1 MSSSLRGPACF
12 MTQQHR
18 TRVTQESNQ
27 SPALDSILLI
37 NGQSLLSGQ
46 QRYRHVV
53 NNSFS
58 LAGDPLGAWRRMERG
73 GESPITQDS
82 PEQRGGS
89 PDLSGL
95 PPPGK
100 KGRLELNGSPTGPRI
115 RHNGAPLRPLG
126 GLMIPVF
133 CVVEQS
139 DGGIQTDGC
148 EGREEHAEF
157 VLVRK
162 DILFSQLV
170 ETALLALGYS
180 HSSAAQAHGII
191 KVGKWN
197 PLPIHFLT
205 DAPEATVADML
216 MEVYHMVTLRI
227 QLQSF
232 SKLEDLPC
240 EQWNHATVRNAL
252 KELLKEMNQSTL
264 AKECPL
270 SQSMISSIVNSSY
283 YANVSTAKCQ
293 EFGRWYKKYKKIKG
307 DYLEKMWSGRDAAD
321 IKIERDNMADFCVLG
336 QRPPPHLAGLAQ
348 LGHLGASS
356 PLLKS
361 PDSQAPS
368 QTPQQPPPPP
378 PQQQPSPHGPLH
390 HSPPLRTGQVP
401 PPPPPPPPGALQPLL
416 GPGGL
421 LSPQL
426 SPQLV
431 RQQLAMAH
439 LINQQLAVSRLL
451 AHQHPQALNQQFL
464 NHPPI
469 PRGPS
474 KAGGDHPGSNPSAS
488 EVSSEI
494 YQQVRDELKRASVS
508 QAVFAR
514 VAFNRTQ
521 GLLSEILRKE
531 EDPRT
536 ASQSLLVNLKAMQN
550 FLNLP
555 ESERDRIYQ
564 EERERT
570 MNPSVGLPPSNS
582 SNPGAPRLSQK
593 VWERSLEDQKIPDTW
608 ASIWKNKAKICN
620 SPKPSGPPSDLPL
633 KLESLVN
640 ITSGIYDEI
649 QQEMK
654 RAKVSQALFA
664 KVAANKSQGWLCELL
679 RWKENPS
686 PENRTL
692 WENLCTIRRFL
703 TLPQADRDL
712 SYEEESRH
720 HHSERLH
727 TVLHMPQDTQA
738 LHRPPPGP
746 MKEHHLSPMREEPL
760 SAPAN
765 EERSQN
771 MGGGP
776 TGVASGAVGGAGSN
790 KKPRSRTKISLEALG
805 ILQSFIQDV
814 GLYPDQEA
822 IHTLSAQL
830 DLPKHTIIKFFQNQ
844 RYHVKHHGRLKDL
857 GEGAAATGGVDVS
870 EYREEELLSGSED
883 PESSEDGAEE
893 IYQPTEGNSGSSGG
907 LNQPPTSS
915 SSNSSQLSL
924 GSNAAQEDCKDKG
937 QGRLSG
943 PLAPGSSSSSP
954 REQADYQR

>member
-1 MSSSLRGPACF
+1 
-12 MTQQHR
+12 
-18 TRVTQESNQ
+18 
-27 SPALDSILLI
+27 
-37 NGQSLLSGQ
+37 
-46 QRYRHVV
+46 
-53 NNSFS
+53 
-58 LAGDPLGAWRRMERG
+58 MEQG
-73 GESPITQDS
+73 GESPVAQDS
-82 PEQRGGS
+82 PERRGSS
-89 PDLSGL
+89 PDLNDL

-115 RHNGAPLRPLG
+115 IRHNGAPQRPLG
-126 GLMIPVF
+126 GVMIPVF
-133 CVVEQS
+133 CVVEQC
-139 DGGIQTDGC
+139 DGGMQTEGC
-148 EGREEHAEF
+148 ESREEHAEF

-191 KVGKWN
+191 KVGRWN

-216 MEVYHMVTLRI
+216 LEVYHMVTLRI

-252 KELLKEMNQSTL
+252 KELLKEMNQSSL
-264 AKECPL
+264 AKACPL

-283 YANVSTAKCQ
+283 YANVSIAKCQ
-293 EFGRWYKKYKKIKG
+293 EFGRWYKKFKKIKAV
-307 DYLEKMWSGRDAAD
+307 DYLEKIWSGREHVD
-321 IKIERDNMADFCVLG
+321 IKIERDSVADFCVVG

-348 LGHLGASS
+348 LGHLGAGS
-356 PLLKS
+356 PLLKEVQS
-361 PDSQAPS
+361 PTQP
-368 QTPQQPPPPP
+368 QPPAPPP
-378 PQQQPSPHGPLH
+378 QQPSPHGPLH
-390 HSPPLRTGQVP
+390 HGGPLRSGQVP
-401 PPPPPPPPGALQPLL
+401 PPPPPPGPLQPLL

-451 AHQHPQALNQQFL
+451 AHQHPQAINQQFL

-469 PRGPS
+469 PRGS
-474 KAGGDHPGSNPSAS
+474 AKTTGDHLGSNPSAS
-488 EVSSEI
+488 EVSSDI

-521 GLLSEILRKE
+521 PKQPGPGSE
-531 EDPRT
+531 
-536 ASQSLLVNLKAMQN
+536 
-550 FLNLP
+550 LP
-555 ESERDRIYQ
+555 
-564 EERERT
+564 
-570 MNPSVGLPPSNS
+570 M
-582 SNPGAPRLSQK
+582 
-593 VWERSLEDQKIPDTW
+593 
-608 ASIWKNKAKICN
+608 
-620 SPKPSGPPSDLPL
+620 

-640 ITSGIYDEI
+640 ITSGIYEEI

-679 RWKENPS
+679 RWKESPS

-703 TLPQADRDL
+703 TLPQPDRDL
-712 SYEEESRH
+712 AYEEESRH
-720 HHSERLH
+720 QHSERLH
-727 TVLHMPQDTQA
+727 TVLHLPQDPQLFHLSPQA
-738 LHRPPPGP
+738 LHRPPPAP
-746 MKEHHLSPMREEPL
+746 LKDHCLSPMRDEPL
-760 SAPAN
+760 SAPVSDEGTQTTVTAPPTTT
-765 EERSQN
+765 
-771 MGGGP
+771 GG
-776 TGVASGAVGGAGSN
+776 SAGSN

-857 GEGAAATGGVDVS
+857 GEGAASGGVDVS

-883 PESSEDGAEE
+883 PESSEDGAED
-893 IYQPTEGNSGSSGG
+893 IYQSNDASGG
-907 LNQPPTSS
+907 STGGAAVSA
-915 SSNSSQLSL
+915 SSNSSQSSS
-924 GSNAAQEDCKDKG
+924 GAQEETKD
-937 QGRLSG
+937 QGRPEALMG
-943 PLAPGSSSSSP
+943 PSSSASSP
-954 REQADYQR
+954 REQGGSESPTVLQNRSHPQIQEANRYPQLSPCQMRTRAEPLV

>member
-1 MSSSLRGPACF
+1 
-12 MTQQHR
+12 
-18 TRVTQESNQ
+18 
-27 SPALDSILLI
+27 
-37 NGQSLLSGQ
+37 
-46 QRYRHVV
+46 
-53 NNSFS
+53 
-58 LAGDPLGAWRRMERG
+58 MERG

-82 PEQRGGS
+82 PERRGGS

-100 KGRLELNGSPTGPRI
+100 KGRLELNGSPTGPRM

-133 CVVEQS
+133 CVVEQA

-148 EGREEHAEF
+148 EGRDEHAEF
-157 VLVRK
+157 VLVRR

-191 KVGKWN
+191 KVGRWN
-197 PLPIHFLT
+197 PLPIHFLS

-293 EFGRWYKKYKKIKG
+293 EFGRWYKKYKKIKV

-348 LGHLGASS
+348 LSHLGAGS
-356 PLLKS
+356 PLLKAVS
-361 PDSQAPS
+361 GDLSSQS
-368 QTPQQPPPPP
+368 LQQPPP
-378 PQQQPSPHGPLH
+378 PQQQHSPHGPHH
-390 HSPPLRTGQVP
+390 HSPPLRTVQVP

-469 PRGPS
+469 PRGSS
-474 KAGGDHPGSNPSAS
+474 KVGGDHPGSNPSAA

-494 YQQVRDELKRASVS
+494 YQ
-508 QAVFAR
+508 
-514 VAFNRTQ
+514 Q

-550 FLNLP
+550 FLNLH
-555 ESERDRIYQ
+555 ETERDRIYQ

-570 MNPSVGLPPSNS
+570 MNPTVGLPASNS
-582 SNPGAPRLSQK
+582 SNPGPPRLSQK
-593 VWERSLEDQKIPDTW
+593 VWERSLDDQITPDTW
-608 ASIWKNKAKICN
+608 ASIWKNKTKISN
-620 SPKPSGPPSDLPL
+620 SPKPSCPAAELPL

-640 ITSGIYDEI
+640 ITSGVYDEI

-703 TLPQADRDL
+703 ALPQADRDL
-712 SYEEESRH
+712 AYEEESRH

-727 TVLHMPQDTQA
+727 TVLHLPQETQLFCLSRQA
-738 LHRPPPGP
+738 LHRPPPMP
-746 MKEHHLSPMREEPL
+746 MKEHRLSPMREEPL
-760 SAPAN
+760 SAPGN
-765 EERSQN
+765 EDCSQN
-771 MGGGP
+771 VGTGAGGCPG
-776 TGVASGAVGGAGSN
+776 SVGSTGSN

-844 RYHVKHHGRLKDL
+844 RYHVKHHGRLKEL
-857 GEGAAATGGVDVS
+857 CEGAAASGGVDVS

-893 IYQPTEGNSGSSGG
+893 LYQTTEGNGGSTGG
-907 LNQPPTSS
+907 LNQPSASSGSS
-915 SSNSSQLSL
+915 SSSSS
-924 GSNAAQEDCKDKG
+924 GANVAQEEAKDKG
-937 QGRLSG
+937 HSRPGG
-943 PLAPGSSSSSP
+943 NMAPGSSSSSP

>member
-1 MSSSLRGPACF
+1 
-12 MTQQHR
+12 
-18 TRVTQESNQ
+18 
-27 SPALDSILLI
+27 
-37 NGQSLLSGQ
+37 
-46 QRYRHVV
+46 
-53 NNSFS
+53 
-58 LAGDPLGAWRRMERG
+58 MERG
-73 GESPITQDS
+73 SESPCLRDS
-82 PEQRGGS
+82 PERRGGSS
-89 PDLSGL
+89 PDLSG
-95 PPPGK
+95 PPPVK
-100 KGRLELNGSPTGPRI
+100 MGRLELNGSPTGPRS
-115 RHNGAPLRPLG
+115 RHNGASQRPLG

-133 CVVEQS
+133 CVVEQMES
-139 DGGIQTDGC
+139 GGLVPES

-162 DILFSQLV
+162 DILFTQLV

-180 HSSAAQAHGII
+180 HSSAAQAQGII
-191 KVGKWN
+191 KVGRWN
-197 PLPIHFLT
+197 PLPIHYLT

-216 MEVYHMVTLRI
+216 LDVYHMVTLRI

-232 SKLEDLPC
+232 AKLEDLPS

-307 DYLEKMWSGRDAAD
+307 DYLEKIWSGRENSE
-321 IKIERDNMADFCVLG
+321 IKVERDSLADFCILG

-348 LGHLGASS
+348 LGPLGG
-356 PLLKS
+356 PGGLLKGTS
-361 PDSQAPS
+361 LSEPPNSSQPPS
-368 QTPQQPPPPP
+368 SHQQHQQQHQQQQQQQQPSSQQQQQQHQQQP
-378 PQQQPSPHGPLH
+378 QQPSPHGPLH
-390 HSPPLRTGQVP
+390 HSPPLRTQVP
-401 PPPPPPPPGALQPLL
+401 PPPPPPSALQPLL

-464 NHPPI
+464 NHPPL
-469 PRGPS
+469 PRSS
-474 KAGGDHPGSNPSAS
+474 KAGNGGPGDPGCNPSAS
-488 EVSSEI
+488 EVSGDI
-494 YQQVRDELKRASVS
+494 YQRVRDELKRASVS

-531 EDPRT
+531 EDPRS

-555 ESERDRIYQ
+555 EGERDRIYQ

-570 MNPSVGLPPSNS
+570 MNPPVGLPPTPPS
-582 SNPGAPRLSQK
+582 GGGGGRLSQEFFWPVQK
-593 VWERSLEDQKIPDTW
+593 VWERSIDEQLTPDAW
-608 ASIWKNKAKICN
+608 ASIWKNKNKISN
-620 SPKPSGPPSDLPL
+620 SPKPSGPSAELPL
-633 KLESLVN
+633 KLESMVD
-640 ITSGIYDEI
+640 ITSAIYDEI

-679 RWKENPS
+679 RWKESPT

-703 TLPQADRDL
+703 ALSQNDRDMV
-712 SYEEESRH
+712 YEEESRH

-727 TVLHMPQDTQA
+727 TVLHLPADTQFFFPRQV
-738 LHRPPPGP
+738 LHRHPPQPL
-746 MKEHHLSPMREEPL
+746 KDHSPMHEEPL
-760 SAPAN
+760 PSSAVD
-765 EERSQN
+765 ETSQN
-771 MGGGP
+771 SASSSAAAAAAAAAAGCP
-776 TGVASGAVGGAGSN
+776 SGAGAGP

-844 RYHVKHHGRLKDL
+844 RYHVKHHGRLKEL
-857 GEGAAATGGVDVS
+857 GAESAAGGGVDVS
-870 EYREEELLSGSED
+870 EYRDEELLSGSED
-883 PESSEDGAEE
+883 AESSEDGHEE
-893 IYQPTEGNSGSSGG
+893 IYGGQEGAGGPGAASSSAAGGSSATSTPTPSCGG
-907 LNQPPTSS
+907 GPDE
-915 SSNSSQLSL
+915 
-924 GSNAAQEDCKDKG
+924 GKDKG
-937 QGRLSG
+937 HSRPSSLPPSG
-943 PLAPGSSSSSP
+943 SSSSP
-954 REQADYQR
+954 REQADYHR

>member
-1 MSSSLRGPACF
+1 
-12 MTQQHR
+12 
-18 TRVTQESNQ
+18 
-27 SPALDSILLI
+27 
-37 NGQSLLSGQ
+37 
-46 QRYRHVV
+46 
-53 NNSFS
+53 
-58 LAGDPLGAWRRMERG
+58 MERS
-73 GESPITQDS
+73 ESPRLRDS
-82 PEQRGGS
+82 PERRPSSS
-89 PDLSGL
+89 PDLSG

-100 KGRLELNGSPTGPRI
+100 MSRLELNGSPTGPRS
-115 RHNGAPLRPLG
+115 RHNGAPHRPFG
-126 GLMIPVF
+126 AGLMIPVF
-133 CVVEQS
+133 CVVEQV
-139 DGGIQTDGC
+139 DGGMVMDG
-148 EGREEHAEF
+148 ESREEHAEF

-162 DILFSQLV
+162 DILFTQLV

-180 HSSAAQAHGII
+180 HSSAAQAQGII
-191 KVGKWN
+191 KVGRWN
-197 PLPIHFLT
+197 PLPIHCLT

-216 MEVYHMVTLRI
+216 LDVYHMITLRI

-232 SKLEDLPC
+232 AKLEDLPS

-307 DYLEKMWSGRDAAD
+307 DYFEKMWPARENSE
-321 IKIERDNMADFCVLG
+321 IKVERDSLVDFCVLG
-336 QRPPPHLAGLAQ
+336 QRPPPHLPGLAQ
-348 LGHLGASS
+348 LGPLGSAGSLVKAASGEPQNS
-356 PLLKS
+356 AQ
-361 PDSQAPS
+361 SQPPS
-368 QTPQQPPPPP
+368 QGQPQPPSSHAG
-378 PQQQPSPHGPLH
+378 QLH
-390 HSPPLRTGQVP
+390 HSPPLRAQVAP
-401 PPPPPPPPGALQPLL
+401 PPPPAALQPLL

-469 PRGPS
+469 PRPGKSGGPVE
-474 KAGGDHPGSNPSAS
+474 PGSNPSAA
-488 EVSSEI
+488 EVSSDI
-494 YQQVRDELKRASVS
+494 YQKVRDELKRASVS

-555 ESERDRIYQ
+555 EAERDRIYQ
-564 EERERT
+564 EERERS
-570 MNPSVGLPPSNS
+570 MNPPVGLPPTSNS
-582 SNPGAPRLSQK
+582 GSGANRLSQK
-593 VWERSLEDQKIPDTW
+593 VWERSMDEQLTPDAW
-608 ASIWKNKAKICN
+608 ASIWKNKTKITN
-620 SPKPSGPPSDLPL
+620 SPKPSGPNPDLPL

-640 ITSGIYDEI
+640 ITSSIYDEI

-679 RWKENPS
+679 RWKESPS

-703 TLPQADRDL
+703 ALPQADRDMV
-712 SYEEESRH
+712 YEEESRH

-727 TVLHMPQDTQA
+727 TVLHLPSDPQA
-738 LHRPPPGP
+738 LHRQPVAPL
-746 MKEHHLSPMREEPL
+746 KDHSPMRSEEPVPN
-760 SAPAN
+760 SGM
-765 EERSQN
+765 EENSQ
-771 MGGGP
+771 
-776 TGVASGAVGGAGSN
+776 SGAGSGSTGGN
-790 KKPRSRTKISLEALG
+790 SGVAKKPRSRTKISLEALG

-830 DLPKHTIIKFFQNQ
+830 DLPKHTIVKFFQNQ
-844 RYHVKHHGRLKDL
+844 RYHVKHHGRLKEL
-857 GEGAAATGGVDVS
+857 GAEGSGVDVA
-870 EYREEELLSGSED
+870 EYRDEELLSGSED
-883 PESSEDGAEE
+883 AESSEDGHEE
-893 IYQPTEGNSGSSGG
+893 IYSGQEGASAGAAASASTPSSTSGQDETKDKGV
-907 LNQPPTSS
+907 
-915 SSNSSQLSL
+915 SL
-924 GSNAAQEDCKDKG
+924 GST
-937 QGRLSG
+937 RPSSL
-943 PLAPGSSSSSP
+943 PPSSSSP
-954 REQADYQR
+954 NPRDQAEYQR

>member
-1 MSSSLRGPACF
+1 
-12 MTQQHR
+12 
-18 TRVTQESNQ
+18 
-27 SPALDSILLI
+27 
-37 NGQSLLSGQ
+37 
-46 QRYRHVV
+46 
-53 NNSFS
+53 
-58 LAGDPLGAWRRMERG
+58 MEQG
-73 GESPITQDS
+73 GESPVAQDS
-82 PEQRGGS
+82 PERRGSS
-89 PDLSGL
+89 PDLNDL

-115 RHNGAPLRPLG
+115 IRHNGAPQRPLG
-126 GLMIPVF
+126 GVMIPVF
-133 CVVEQS
+133 CVVEQC
-139 DGGIQTDGC
+139 DGGMQTEGC
-148 EGREEHAEF
+148 ESREEHAEF

-191 KVGKWN
+191 KVGRWN

-216 MEVYHMVTLRI
+216 LEVYHMVTLRI

-252 KELLKEMNQSTL
+252 KELLKEMNQSSL
-264 AKECPL
+264 AKACPL

-283 YANVSTAKCQ
+283 YANVSIAKCQ
-293 EFGRWYKKYKKIKG
+293 EFGRWYKKFKKIKAV
-307 DYLEKMWSGRDAAD
+307 DYLEKIWSGREHVD
-321 IKIERDNMADFCVLG
+321 IKIERDSVADFCVVG

-348 LGHLGASS
+348 LGHLGAGS
-356 PLLKS
+356 PLLKEVQS
-361 PDSQAPS
+361 PTQP
-368 QTPQQPPPPP
+368 QPPAPPP
-378 PQQQPSPHGPLH
+378 QQPSPHGPLH
-390 HSPPLRTGQVP
+390 HGGPLRSGQVP
-401 PPPPPPPPGALQPLL
+401 PPPPPPGPLQPLL

-451 AHQHPQALNQQFL
+451 AHQHPQAINQQFL

-469 PRGPS
+469 PRGS
-474 KAGGDHPGSNPSAS
+474 AKTTGDHLGSNPSAS
-488 EVSSEI
+488 EVSSDI

-536 ASQSLLVNLKAMQN
+536 ASQSLLVNLKAMHN

-555 ESERDRIYQ
+555 EGERDRIYQ

-570 MNPSVGLPPSNS
+570 MNPSVGLPASNSNS
-582 SNPGAPRLSQK
+582 SGPRMSQK
-593 VWERSLEDQKIPDTW
+593 VWERSLDEQINPDTW
-608 ASIWKNKAKICN
+608 ASIWKNKTKISN
-620 SPKPSGPPSDLPL
+620 SPKQPGPGSELPM

-640 ITSGIYDEI
+640 ITSGIYEEI

-679 RWKENPS
+679 RWKESPS

-703 TLPQADRDL
+703 TLPQPDRDL
-712 SYEEESRH
+712 AYEEESRH
-720 HHSERLH
+720 QHSERLH
-727 TVLHMPQDTQA
+727 TVLHLPQDPQA
-738 LHRPPPGP
+738 LHRPPPAP
-746 MKEHHLSPMREEPL
+746 LKDHCLSPMRDEPL
-760 SAPAN
+760 SAPVSDEGTQTTVTAPPTTT
-765 EERSQN
+765 
-771 MGGGP
+771 GG
-776 TGVASGAVGGAGSN
+776 SAGSN

-857 GEGAAATGGVDVS
+857 GEGAASGGVDVS

-883 PESSEDGAEE
+883 PESSEDGAED
-893 IYQPTEGNSGSSGG
+893 IYQSNDASGG
-907 LNQPPTSS
+907 STGGAAVSA
-915 SSNSSQLSL
+915 SSNSSQSSS
-924 GSNAAQEDCKDKG
+924 GAQEETKD
-937 QGRLSG
+937 QGRPEALMG
-943 PLAPGSSSSSP
+943 PSSSASSP
-954 REQADYQR
+954 REQGGSESPTVLQNRSHPQIQEANRYPQLSPCQMRTRAEPLV

>member
-1 MSSSLRGPACF
+1 
-12 MTQQHR
+12 
-18 TRVTQESNQ
+18 
-27 SPALDSILLI
+27 
-37 NGQSLLSGQ
+37 
-46 QRYRHVV
+46 
-53 NNSFS
+53 
-58 LAGDPLGAWRRMERG
+58 MERG
-73 GESPITQDS
+73 GESPVTQDS
-82 PEQRGGS
+82 PERRGGS

-100 KGRLELNGSPTGPRI
+100 KGRLELNGSPTGPRT

-139 DGGIQTDGC
+139 DGGNQTDGC

-191 KVGKWN
+191 KVGRWN
-197 PLPIHFLT
+197 PLPVHFLT

-227 QLQSF
+227 QLLSF

-293 EFGRWYKKYKKIKG
+293 EFGRWYKKFKKIKV

-321 IKIERDNMADFCVLG
+321 IKIERDNMADFCMLG
-336 QRPPPHLAGLAQ
+336 QRPPPHNLAGLSQ
-348 LGHLGASS
+348 LGHLGGG
-356 PLLKS
+356 PLLKAT
-361 PDSQAPS
+361 PGDPQAPS
-368 QTPQQPPPPP
+368 QQAPQPPP
-378 PQQQPSPHGPLH
+378 PQQQPSPHGPHH
-390 HSPPLRTGQVP
+390 HSPPLRTGQG
-401 PPPPPPPPGALQPLL
+401 PPPPPPPPGSMQPLL

-451 AHQHPQALNQQFL
+451 AHQHPQAINQQFL

-469 PRGPS
+469 PRGSS
-474 KAGGDHPGSNPSAS
+474 KAGGEHPGSNPSAA
-488 EVSSEI
+488 EVSCEI
-494 YQQVRDELKRASVS
+494 YQ
-508 QAVFAR
+508 
-514 VAFNRTQ
+514 Q

-550 FLNLP
+550 FLNLA

-570 MNPSVGLPPSNS
+570 MNPSVGLPASNS
-582 SNPGAPRLSQK
+582 SNPGPPRLPQK
-593 VWERSLEDQKIPDTW
+593 VWERGLDDQITPDTW
-608 ASIWKNKAKICN
+608 ASIWKNKTKMSN
-620 SPKPSGPPSDLPL
+620 SPKPPGPTPDLPL

-640 ITSGIYDEI
+640 VTSGIYDEI

-720 HHSERLH
+720 HHSERMH
-727 TVLHMPQDTQA
+727 TVLHLPQDAQLFCFSRQA
-738 LHRPPPGP
+738 HHRPPPPP
-746 MKEHHLSPMREEPL
+746 MKEPRLSPMREERSS

-765 EERSQN
+765 EEASQN
-771 MGGGP
+771 VG
-776 TGVASGAVGGAGSN
+776 SGAAAGGAPGTVGGVGSN

-844 RYHVKHHGRLKDL
+844 RYHVKHHGRLTEL
-857 GEGAAATGGVDVS
+857 GEGATASGGVDVS

-883 PESSEDGAEE
+883 PESSEDGTEE
-893 IYQPTEGNSGSSGG
+893 IYQSAEGNGLSAPGASQHPASNNTGPSSSGS
-907 LNQPPTSS
+907 NV
-915 SSNSSQLSL
+915 
-924 GSNAAQEDCKDKG
+924 AQEEGKDGKDKG
-937 QGRLSG
+937 HGRSGGPQG
-943 PLAPGSSSSSP
+943 PGSSSSSP
-954 REQADYQR
+954 REQVDYQR

>member
-1 MSSSLRGPACF
+1 
-12 MTQQHR
+12 
-18 TRVTQESNQ
+18 
-27 SPALDSILLI
+27 
-37 NGQSLLSGQ
+37 
-46 QRYRHVV
+46 
-53 NNSFS
+53 
-58 LAGDPLGAWRRMERG
+58 MERG

-82 PEQRGGS
+82 PERRGGS

-115 RHNGAPLRPLG
+115 RHNGAPQRPLG

-191 KVGKWN
+191 KVGRWN

-293 EFGRWYKKYKKIKG
+293 EFGRWYKKYKKIKV
-307 DYLEKMWSGRDAAD
+307 
-321 IKIERDNMADFCVLG
+321 ERDNMADFCVLG

-348 LGHLGASS
+348 LSHLGAGS
-356 PLLKS
+356 PLLKAGS
-361 PDSQAPS
+361 GDPQAPS
-368 QTPQQPPPPP
+368 QPPQQPPP

-451 AHQHPQALNQQFL
+451 AHQHPQAINQQFL

-469 PRGPS
+469 PRGSS
-474 KAGGDHPGSNPSAS
+474 KASGDHPGSNPSAA
-488 EVSSEI
+488 EVSCEI

-570 MNPSVGLPPSNS
+570 MNPSVGLPASNS
-582 SNPGAPRLSQK
+582 SNSGPPRLSQK
-593 VWERSLEDQKIPDTW
+593 VWERGLDDQITPDTW
-608 ASIWKNKAKICN
+608 ASIWKNKTKISN
-620 SPKPSGPPSDLPL
+620 SPKPSGPAPDLPL

-703 TLPQADRDL
+703 TLPQAERDL
-712 SYEEESRH
+712 AYEEESRH

-727 TVLHMPQDTQA
+727 TVLHLPQDTQA
-738 LHRPPPGP
+738 LHRPPPTP
-746 MKEHHLSPMREEPL
+746 MKEHRLSPMREEPL
-760 SAPAN
+760 SAPVN
-765 EERSQN
+765 EEGSQN
-771 MGGGP
+771 VGAGGAGGCP
-776 TGVASGAVGGAGSN
+776 PGTVGSAGSN

-844 RYHVKHHGRLKDL
+844 RYHVKHHGRLKEL
-857 GEGAAATGGVDVS
+857 SEGAAASGGVDVS

-893 IYQPTEGNSGSSGG
+893 IYQSTEGNGGSTGG
-907 LNQPPTSS
+907 LNQPQASSGSNSNSNQSS
-915 SSNSSQLSL
+915 SGTNT
-924 GSNAAQEDCKDKG
+924 AQEEGKDKG
-937 QGRLSG
+937 HSRPGG
-943 PLAPGSSSSSP
+943 PLGPGSSSSSP

>member
-1 MSSSLRGPACF
+1 MQSQKTPGSDQTHGPYPLAVAPPGGWRG
-12 MTQQHR
+12 
-18 TRVTQESNQ
+18 
-27 SPALDSILLI
+27 
-37 NGQSLLSGQ
+37 
-46 QRYRHVV
+46 
-53 NNSFS
+53 
-58 LAGDPLGAWRRMERG
+58 MERG
-73 GESPITQDS
+73 GGESPRMQDS
-82 PEQRGGS
+82 PERERRGGS
-89 PDLSGL
+89 PDLSG

-100 KGRLELNGSPTGPRI
+100 MGRLELNGSPTGPRLL
-115 RHNGAPLRPLG
+115 RHNGHPHRPLG

-133 CVVEQS
+133 CVVEQAGP
-139 DGGIQTDGC
+139 DGGMQREREREEVERK
-148 EGREEHAEF
+148 EGHREEHAEF

-162 DILFSQLV
+162 DILFNQLV

-191 KVGKWN
+191 KVGRWN
-197 PLPIHFLT
+197 PLPIHFLS

-216 MEVYHMVTLRI
+216 LDVYHMVTLRI

-232 SKLEDLPC
+232 AKLEDLPS

-307 DYLEKMWSGRDAAD
+307 DYLEKMWPGRDNSE
-321 IKIERDNMADFCVLG
+321 IKVERDSLADFCVMG
-336 QRPPPHLAGLAQ
+336 QRPPPHLASLAQ
-348 LGHLGASS
+348 LSHLGGGGGT
-356 PLLKS
+356 LLKGGS
-361 PDSQAPS
+361 GDPHNPS
-368 QTPQQPPPPP
+368 QP
-378 PQQQPSPHGPLH
+378 PQQQPQQQHPPSPHGQLH
-390 HSPPLRTGQVP
+390 HSPPLRGQVP
-401 PPPPPPPPGALQPLL
+401 PPGPPASLQPLL

-439 LINQQLAVSRLL
+439 LINQQLAVNRLL

-469 PRGPS
+469 PRPS
-474 KAGGDHPGSNPSAS
+474 KAGGPGDLGNNPSAA
-488 EVSSEI
+488 EVSTDI
-494 YQQVRDELKRASVS
+494 YQHVRDELKRASVS

-521 GLLSEILRKE
+521 
-531 EDPRT
+531 
-536 ASQSLLVNLKAMQN
+536 
-550 FLNLP
+550 
-555 ESERDRIYQ
+555 
-564 EERERT
+564 
-570 MNPSVGLPPSNS
+570 
-582 SNPGAPRLSQK
+582 K
-593 VWERSLEDQKIPDTW
+593 VWERGMDEQLTPDAW
-608 ASIWKNKAKICN
+608 ASIWKNKTKISN
-620 SPKPSGPPSDLPL
+620 SPKPPCLNPDLPL

-703 TLPQADRDL
+703 TLLQTDRDL
-712 SYEEESRH
+712 VYEEESRH

-727 TVLHMPQDTQA
+727 TVLHLPQEPQLYLLSHQT
-738 LHRPPPGP
+738 LHRQPPQPL
-746 MKEHHLSPMREEPL
+746 KDHSPMREDPM
-760 SAPAN
+760 PQGN
-765 EERSQN
+765 DEESQN
-771 MGGGP
+771 VERVSSGVGGG
-776 TGVASGAVGGAGSN
+776 VVI

-814 GLYPDQEA
+814 GLYPDQES

-844 RYHVKHHGRLKDL
+844 RYHVKHHGRLKEL
-857 GEGAAATGGVDVS
+857 GEGAGGVDVS
-870 EYREEELLSGSED
+870 EYRDEELLSSSED
-883 PESSEDGAEE
+883 PESSEDGHEE
-893 IYQPTEGNSGSSGG
+893 MYPTTERERR
-907 LNQPPTSS
+907 
-915 SSNSSQLSL
+915 
-924 GSNAAQEDCKDKG
+924 GSNPAGSAPALAPAQPSGTSMGAMEEGKDKG
-937 QGRLSG
+937 HSHGLSG
-943 PLAPGSSSSSP
+943 GRASSLPPGSSSSSP
-954 REQADYQR
+954 REQADFQR

>member
-1 MSSSLRGPACF
+1 
-12 MTQQHR
+12 
-18 TRVTQESNQ
+18 
-27 SPALDSILLI
+27 
-37 NGQSLLSGQ
+37 
-46 QRYRHVV
+46 
-53 NNSFS
+53 
-58 LAGDPLGAWRRMERG
+58 MERG
-73 GESPITQDS
+73 GGESPRLRDS
-82 PEQRGGS
+82 PERRGGS
-89 PDLSGL
+89 SPDVCG

-100 KGRLELNGSPTGPRI
+100 MGRMELNGSPTGPRS
-115 RHNGAPLRPLG
+115 RHNGAPQRPLG

-133 CVVEQS
+133 CVVEQV
-139 DGGIQTDGC
+139 DGGVAGVAG
-148 EGREEHAEF
+148 EGEAREEHAEF
-157 VLVRK
+157 VLIRK

-180 HSSAAQAHGII
+180 HSSAVQAHGII
-191 KVGKWN
+191 KVGRWN

-205 DAPEATVADML
+205 DAPDATVADML
-216 MEVYHMVTLRI
+216 LDVYHMVTLRI

-232 SKLEDLPC
+232 AKLEDLPS

-307 DYLEKMWSGRDAAD
+307 DYLEKIWTGRENSE
-321 IKIERDNMADFCVLG
+321 IKVERDGLADFCVLG
-336 QRPPPHLAGLAQ
+336 QRPPPHLSSLGQ
-348 LGHLGASS
+348 LGPLGSTGSLVKGGSGDPQNSAQ
-356 PLLKS
+356 PQ
-361 PDSQAPS
+361 PPS
-368 QTPQQPPPPP
+368 QGQP
-378 PQQQPSPHGPLH
+378 QQPSPHGQLH
-390 HSPPLRTGQVP
+390 HSPPLRAQVP
-401 PPPPPPPPGALQPLL
+401 PPPPPTALQPLL

-469 PRGPS
+469 PRPT
-474 KAGGDHPGSNPSAS
+474 KAGASGEPGSNPSAAD
-488 EVSSEI
+488 VSADI

-564 EERERT
+564 EERERS
-570 MNPSVGLPPSNS
+570 MNPPVGLPPTSNS
-582 SNPGAPRLSQK
+582 GSGGSRLSQK
-593 VWERSLEDQKIPDTW
+593 AWERSMDEQLTPDAW
-608 ASIWKNKAKICN
+608 ASIWKNKTKVTN
-620 SPKPSGPPSDLPL
+620 SPKPSGANPDLSL
-633 KLESLVN
+633 KLDSLVN
-640 ITSGIYDEI
+640 ITSSIYDEI

-679 RWKENPS
+679 RWKESPS

-703 TLPQADRDL
+703 NLPQSDRDL
-712 SYEEESRH
+712 VYEEESRH

-727 TVLHMPQDTQA
+727 TVLHLPSDTQA
-738 LHRPPPGP
+738 LHRQPVQPL
-746 MKEHHLSPMREEPL
+746 KDHSPMREDPVPS
-760 SAPAN
+760 SAG
-765 EERSQN
+765 EDSSQPGS
-771 MGGGP
+771 GGG
-776 TGVASGAVGGAGSN
+776 SGGGGSGSV

-830 DLPKHTIIKFFQNQ
+830 DLPKHTIVKFFQNQ
-844 RYHVKHHGRLKDL
+844 RYHVKHHGRLKEL
-857 GEGAAATGGVDVS
+857 GAEVGGVDVA
-870 EYREEELLSGSED
+870 EYRDEELLSGSED
-883 PESSEDGAEE
+883 AESSEDGHEE
-893 IYQPTEGNSGSSGG
+893 IYSGHDGPSGG
-907 LNQPPTSS
+907 TAASTSTPPSTTGPEDSKDKGH
-915 SSNSSQLSL
+915 SL
-924 GSNAAQEDCKDKG
+924 GSS
-937 QGRLSG
+937 RPS
-943 PLAPGSSSSSP
+943 PLPPCSSSP
-954 REQADYQR
+954 SPRDAAEYQR

>member
-1 MSSSLRGPACF
+1 
-12 MTQQHR
+12 
-18 TRVTQESNQ
+18 
-27 SPALDSILLI
+27 
-37 NGQSLLSGQ
+37 
-46 QRYRHVV
+46 
-53 NNSFS
+53 
-58 LAGDPLGAWRRMERG
+58 MERG

-82 PEQRGGS
+82 PERRGGS

-115 RHNGAPLRPLG
+115 RHNGAPPRPLG

-191 KVGKWN
+191 KVGRWN
-197 PLPIHFLT
+197 PMPIHFLT

-216 MEVYHMVTLRI
+216 LEVYHMVTLRI

-307 DYLEKMWSGRDAAD
+307 RDATD

-348 LGHLGASS
+348 LSHLGAGS
-356 PLLKS
+356 PLLKAGS
-361 PDSQAPS
+361 GDPQAPS
-368 QTPQQPPPPP
+368 QPPQQPPP

-390 HSPPLRTGQVP
+390 HSPPLRTGQV

-451 AHQHPQALNQQFL
+451 AHQHPQSLNQQFL

-469 PRGPS
+469 PRGSS
-474 KAGGDHPGSNPSAS
+474 KAGDHPGSNPSAA

-521 GLLSEILRKE
+521 VGKQDRLDFHSCLLCVTLCL
-531 EDPRT
+531 D
-536 ASQSLLVNLKAMQN
+536 
-550 FLNLP
+550 
-555 ESERDRIYQ
+555 
-564 EERERT
+564 
-570 MNPSVGLPPSNS
+570 PPS
-582 SNPGAPRLSQK
+582 Q
-593 VWERSLEDQKIPDTW
+593 
-608 ASIWKNKAKICN
+608 
-620 SPKPSGPPSDLPL
+620 PKPPGPAPDLPL

-703 TLPQADRDL
+703 TLPQADRDMA
-712 SYEEESRH
+712 YEEESRH
-720 HHSERLH
+720 HHTERLH
-727 TVLHMPQDTQA
+727 TVLHLPQDTQA
-738 LHRPPPGP
+738 LHRPPQAP
-746 MKEHHLSPMREEPL
+746 MKEHRLSPMREEPL
-760 SAPAN
+760 PPPVN
-765 EERSQN
+765 EEGSQN
-771 MGGGP
+771 VGAGSAGGGP
-776 TGVASGAVGGAGSN
+776 PGTVGSAGNN

-857 GEGAAATGGVDVS
+857 GEGAAASGGVDVS

-893 IYQPTEGNSGSSGG
+893 MFQSTEGSGVSAGG
-907 LNQPPTSS
+907 LNQLPA
-915 SSNSSQLSL
+915 SSNSSQSSS
-924 GSNAAQEDCKDKG
+924 GSNVAQEDGKDKG
-937 QGRLSG
+937 HGRPCG
-943 PLAPGSSSSSP
+943 PLGPGSSSSSP
-954 REQADYQR
+954 REQAEYQR